1 MPDDESDITASL
13 STMKSFTEEQ
23 LYLDLSHENISQ
35 YHHVVAERAKNS
47 LSKEDRRNMEHRQG
61 AGLYGPISAV
71 FGKLE
76 KQYQLDIMRARQ
88 EQPNVDQGKNIFV
101 ENWKTIQNKV
111 CKEWNYCEKRKEF
124 SDENKLL
131 ISIIALAMG
140 GTDWHVRTATAV
152 VLLAWHQGPKFI
164 CDCTDGKAEVTTS

>member
-1 MPDDESDITASL
+1 M
-13 STMKSFTEEQ
+13 
-23 LYLDLSHENISQ
+23 
-35 YHHVVAERAKNS
+35 
-47 LSKEDRRNMEHRQG
+47 
-61 AGLYGPISAV
+61 

-88 EQPNVDQGKNIFV
+88 EEPNIDQGKNIFV
-101 ENWKTIQNKV
+101 QNWKTIQNKV

-140 GTDWHVRTATAV
+140 GTDWHVRTATVADPRI
-152 VLLAWHQGPKFI
+152 LRLIRKWL
-164 CDCTDGKAEVTTS
+164 KAGVTVETN